1 MQQQQQQQQQAPSS
15 VPKPASS
22 LIDPVGG
29 ASSSSNSS
37 KPAATTS
44 PDVSAGADVHFI
56 SQLKVGSRVAAR
68 FRASDPTLS
77 RSLCPNWYEG
87 RVVELKED
95 GTFRIHYDD
104 GDKEDGVLPRFMRP
118 PKNG

>member
-1 MQQQQQQQQQAPSS
+1 MAAEALPAGAPLLPLSEAVVDDS
-15 VPKPASS
+15 PP
-22 LIDPVGG
+22 LG
-29 ASSSSNSS
+29 A
-37 KPAATTS
+37 PLLAAADAV
-44 PDVSAGADVHFI
+44 DVSAGADLHFI

-77 RSLCPNWYEG
+77 ASLCPNWYEG
-87 RVVELKED
+87 RVVELTED